1 MSNIQQYQG
10 FSEEAAAQDLAEAQ
24 AMSGSIY
31 MDLEQGENV
40 VRFLPVAPGMRSPY
54 RKTSM
59 HYIEIPGHDRK
70 FVFACPRVELKQPC
84 LACAKERELA
94 RSPNAADRESASQ
107 VGSSLRVLANVINRK
122 IPDSPPMVLGFG
134 KMILNALTEIR
145 KSSRL
150 GGDFTNPGPD
160 GFDIIIIKTGEGL
173 GTRYSVSADRSP
185 SPLAATQE
193 EIDAIC
199 GMRHDLEACVVPAIP
214 EALQQAWAA
223 TAASLG
229 PSVMPRQQISAPVR
243 RTPAVAPAAGQV
255 GAGLMGG
262 AAPAAS
268 AADGDVEYDDDFNP
282 IPKRG

>member
-1 MSNIQQYQG
+1 MSNIQQYPG
-10 FSEEAAAQDLAEAQ
+10 FSEEAADQDIAEAN

-40 VRFLPVAPGMRSPY
+40 IRFLPIAPGMKSPY

-70 FVFACPRVELKQPC
+70 FVFACPRVELRQPC

-94 RSPNAADRESASQ
+94 RSPAPADREAASQ
-107 VGSSLRVLANVINRK
+107 VGSNLRVLANVRNRK
-122 IPDSPPMVLGFG
+122 VPDAPPMVLGFG
-134 KMILNALTEIR
+134 KMILNALTAIR
-145 KSSRL
+145 KSKRL

-160 GFDIIIIKTGEGL
+160 GFDIIINKTGEGL
-173 GTRYSVSADRSP
+173 GTRYTVSGDRTP
-185 SPLAATQE
+185 SPLAATQQ

-199 GMRHDLEACVVPAIP
+199 GMRHDLEACVAPIVP
-214 EALQQAWAA
+214 EALQSAWAS

-229 PSVMPRQQISAPVR
+229 PSMAPAGMGRLETLARQVQVPRTAPV
-243 RTPAVAPAAGQV
+243 GQV

-262 AAPAAS
+262 SPAS
-268 AADGDVEYDDDFNP
+268 AANAEVEYDDDFNP
-282 IPKRG
+282 IAK